1 MKRFVILFFACALFF
16 SSCSGYLDKYPLDT
30 PSDQTF
36 LANET
41 EMEMALAGCYTPIW
55 VSNGTS
61 LSYLVVFEEL
71 SDNGYERGPN
81 AVTELGQG
89 SADALNSFVLD
100 SWTEFYRGIARCN
113 YLLSNMSRGEAAV
126 SAATCARIQ
135 AEAKF
140 LRAFY
145 YSYLVELFGDVPLL
159 TEPVTL
165 AEAQL
170 PRTAKSQVVDLILK
184 DLTEAAA
191 VLSPVNNPTSGRP
204 SKGAALAL
212 KARTALYG
220 GRWQDAVS
228 AASEVMAME
237 GSQYIIDPDYAGLFT
252 YPGQTSK
259 ETVFSI
265 QYLKGQSVHAA
276 YGVFGSRNGRGA
288 TSRKPAYQ
296 LQDVYECID
305 GLPIDKSPLYD
316 PQHPY
321 ENRDPRLQY
330 TLAVPG
336 SEFLGFQF
344 ETHGDSLQCW
354 NYLTSPPSRVD
365 NLDATHAY
373 ATFTGI
379 CWRKYANVEDR
390 LAGTNC
396 DNNIIVMRY
405 AELLL
410 IYAEAKIKA
419 GQIDDSVLEAI
430 NKVRQRPSV
439 NMPPVTTRD
448 PDELF
453 QAVARERRYELS
465 GEGQRLFDIRRWK
478 IAEEV
483 MNLPLLGRM
492 KKSYP
497 AKPPR
502 INQWANVHY
511 EDTDIPVAEPG
522 QSTDFAM
529 RVVDIRKFNPNKDYV
544 WPIPYIERRTNP
556 NLTQNPGWE

>member
-1 MKRFVILFFACALFF
+1 ILFFACALFF

-55 VSNGTS
+55 VGLPGNTGISF
-61 LSYLVVFEEL
+61 LMVFENM

-81 AVTELGQG
+81 YVTELGQG
-89 SADALNSFVLD
+89 SADALNSLVLN
-100 SWTEFYRGIARCN
+100 SWTELYRGISRCN
-113 YLLSNMSRGEAAV
+113 YLLSNMSRGAAV
-126 SAATCARIQ
+126 VPAATYARIQ

-140 LRAFY
+140 LRAYY
-145 YSYLVELFGDVPLL
+145 YSYLIELYGDVPLL
-159 TEPVTL
+159 IEPVTL
-165 AEAQL
+165 VEAQL
-170 PRTAKSQVVDLILK
+170 PRTAKGQVVDLILK
-184 DLTEAAA
+184 DLTEAAG

-212 KARTALYG
+212 KARTALYD

-237 GSQYIIDPDYAGLFT
+237 GSQYIIDPDYASLFT
-252 YPGQTSK
+252 YSGQTSK
-259 ETVFSI
+259 EIIFSI
-265 QYLKGQSVHAA
+265 QYLKGQTMHTLYSNFA
-276 YGVFGSRNGRGA
+276 SRNARGTTA
-288 TSRKPAYQ
+288 RKPAYQ
-296 LQDVYECID
+296 LQDAYECID

-321 ENRDPRLQY
+321 ENRDPRLQF
-330 TLAVPG
+330 TLAVSG
-336 SEFLGFQF
+336 SEFLGYQF
-344 ETHGDSLQCW
+344 ETHGDSLTCW
-354 NYLTSPPSRVD
+354 DYLTSPPSRID
-365 NLDATHAY
+365 NQDATHAY

-379 CWRKYANVEDR
+379 CWRKYTNVEDR

-396 DNNIIVMRY
+396 DNNVIVMRY

-448 PDELF
+448 PGELF

-465 GEGQRLFDIRRWK
+465 NEGQRLFDIRRWK

-502 INQWANVHY
+502 IDQWATAHY
-511 EDTDIPVAEPG
+511 EGTDIPVAEPG
-522 QSTDFAM
+522 QSADFAM
-529 RVVDIRKFNPNKDYV
+529 RVVDIRKFNPNRDYV

-556 NLTQNPGWE
+556 NLTQNPNWE